1 MIPSSMTAMEIAE
14 PGPPSVLRATQRS
27 VPVPG
32 PGEVLIR
39 VAAAGVNRADVL
51 QRRGLYPPPAGASDI
66 PGLEVAG
73 EIVRPGPGVR
83 GMAEGDRVCALLT
96 GGGYAEYVAVPA
108 VQCLP
113 APERLTPD
121 EAAALPEAFFTV
133 WLNVFE
139 RARLREGETLLV
151 HGGASGVGTTAIL
164 LARAFGARVLV
175 TAGSER
181 KCTACRELGAD
192 EAINYREADFV
203 EATRRATGG
212 KGADVILDM
221 VGGDYIA
228 RDLAAA
234 AMEGRIAVIATQ
246 GGARA
251 QLDLGLLLGKRLTVT
266 GSTLRPQPLENK
278 GRLAA
283 ALREKVWPLFG
294 SRGLKPVIHACF
306 PLADAA
312 AAHELMESDQHVGKI
327 ILTVEAAAE
336 GVRPLAKSHTGD
348 GARGNPIPGPAAEN
362 PPQFAELPYSSVLGL
377 AG

>member
-1 MIPSSMTAMEIAE
+1 M
-14 PGPPSVLRATQRS
+14 VRL
-27 VPVPG
+27 
-32 PGEVLIR
+32 
-39 VAAAGVNRADVL
+39 D
-51 QRRGLYPPPAGASDI
+51 PA
-66 PGLEVAG
+66 
-73 EIVRPGPGVR
+73 VR
-83 GMAEGDRVCALLT
+83 GIAVGERVCALLT

-113 APERLTPD
+113 APEPLTLE

-181 KCTACRELGAD
+181 KCAACRDLGAD
-192 EAINYREADFV
+192 EAFNYREVDFV

-212 KGADVILDM
+212 RGADVILDM
-221 VGGDYIA
+221 VGGDYPG

-234 AMEGRIAVIATQ
+234 SVEGRIAVIATQ

-251 QLDLGLLLGKRLTVT
+251 QIDLGLLLGKRLTVT
-266 GSTLRPQPLENK
+266 GSTLRPQPVENK

-283 ALREKVWPLFG
+283 TLREKVWPLFG
-294 SRGLKPVIHACF
+294 SRRLKPVIHARF
-306 PLADAA
+306 PLGDAA
-312 AAHELMESDQHVGKI
+312 GAHRLMESDVHIGKI
-327 ILTVEAAAE
+327 ILTV
-336 GVRPLAKSHTGD
+336 
-348 GARGNPIPGPAAEN
+348 
-362 PPQFAELPYSSVLGL
+362 
-377 AG
+377 

>member
-1 MIPSSMTAMEIAE
+1 MIAVEIAQ
-14 PGPPSVLRATQRS
+14 PGPPEVLRAAQRK
-27 VPVPG
+27 VPEPG
-32 PGEVLIR
+32 VGELLIR

-73 EIVRPGPGVR
+73 VVVRLDPAVR
-83 GMAEGDRVCALLT
+83 GIAVGAPVCALLT

-113 APERLTPD
+113 APEPLTLE

-181 KCTACRELGAD
+181 KCAACRDLGAD
-192 EAINYREADFV
+192 EAFNYREVDFV

-212 KGADVILDM
+212 RGADVILDM
-221 VGGDYIA
+221 VGGDYPG

-234 AMEGRIAVIATQ
+234 SVDGRIAVIATQ

-251 QLDLGLLLGKRLTVT
+251 QIDLGLLLGKRLTLT
-266 GSTLRPQPLENK
+266 GSTLRAQPVENK

-283 ALREKVWPLFG
+283 TLREKVWPLFE
-294 SRGLKPVIHACF
+294 SRRLKPVIHARF

-312 AAHELMESDQHVGKI
+312 GAHRLMESDVHIGKI
-327 ILTVEAAAE
+327 ILTV
-336 GVRPLAKSHTGD
+336 
-348 GARGNPIPGPAAEN
+348 
-362 PPQFAELPYSSVLGL
+362 
-377 AG
+377 